1 MSQQA
6 DPQSLLPGNS
16 SVLEKALDI
25 GFGKLLER
33 ISPPFPELLDPA
45 RTPAS
50 FLPYLAADRGVG
62 EWDTYSSE
70 SQKRLT
76 VALSWATLRQAGT
89 RKALTY
95 AVEAMEYTPR
105 ITAWYEHVPKG
116 SPYSFEVVARVLRD
130 WRAGDH
136 ARLIRRLNDA
146 KSESDEMSIAFQ
158 LEFASSTAISGALSR
173 PLMTSAAACTGVLP
187 PIPTLRAGTRASG
200 ALGKTVTR
208 AWVELAGHLEPS
220 AQLASGCEAGGALHL
235 CAFNQL
241 SLGATA

>member
-1 MSQQA
+1 MSQ
-6 DPQSLLPGNS
+6 PTKRQSLLPSNS
-16 SVLEKALDI
+16 SALEKALDI
-25 GFGKLLER
+25 GFGNLLER
-33 ISPPFPELLDPA
+33 VRPPFPELLDPA
-45 RTPAS
+45 RTPVS
-50 FLPYLAADRGVG
+50 FLPYLAADRGVS
-62 EWDTYSSE
+62 EWDSDSGE

-95 AVEAMEYTPR
+95 AVEAMEYVPR
-105 ITAWYEHVPKG
+105 VTAWYQRVPKG
-116 SPYSFEVVARVLRD
+116 PPYSFEVVARVLRD

-146 KSESDEMSIAFQ
+146 KSERDEISIAFQ
-158 LEFASSTAISGALSR
+158 LELASSTAICGALSR
-173 PLMTSAAACTGVLP
+173 PLLTSATSCTGVLP
-187 PIPTLRAGTRASG
+187 PVPTLLGGTRAAG

-208 AWVELAGHLEPS
+208 ACMELIGHLEPPV
-220 AQLASGCEAGGALHL
+220 QLASGCEASGALHL